1 MKFVLSR
8 MHPKSFQMIRSQKL
22 FKYVFTHAI
31 ITCFSNAA
39 MLSSLLKD

>member
-1 MKFVLSR
+1 MKFVMSS
-8 MHPKSFQMIRSQKL
+8 MHPKSFQMTRLQKL

-31 ITCFSNAA
+31 ITCSSNAA

>member
-1 MKFVLSR
+1 MKFVMSS
-8 MHPKSFQMIRSQKL
+8 MHPKSFQMIRLQKL

-31 ITCFSNAA
+31 ITRFSNSA